1 MNKFTPYDTSEFDI
15 NIEAVSKP
23 FVETEDDILL
33 GYDIVNEYKLSDDNY
48 SKLNKNERFI
58 ADKVI
63 MDYFI
68 KKNIFSRL
76 HKLVDEKK
84 KYNRKIKSLKTKS
97 KSARIARSDM
107 LKEMKDIIEFNE
119 KILMKYIKRLDL
131 LNDTFNNIVAS
142 DTISAE
148 ENLRT
153 LDNNSKDFNI
163 NLAFDVIED
172 FFNYAADKCKDNKH
186 IIGFSDKYLDKFLFV
201 DYTGDSIK

>member
-23 FVETEDDILL
+23 FVETDDDILL

-107 LKEMKDIIEFNE
+107 LQEMKDIIEFNE

-131 LNDTFNNIVAS
+131 LNDTFNNIVES

-201 DYTGDSIK
+201 DYTGDNIK

>member
-23 FVETEDDILL
+23 FVETDDDILL

-201 DYTGDSIK
+201 DYTGDNIK

>member
-23 FVETEDDILL
+23 FVETDDDILL

-119 KILMKYIKRLDL
+119 KILMKHIKRLDL
-131 LNDTFNNIVAS
+131 LNDTFNNIVES

-163 NLAFDVIED
+163 HLAFDVIED

-201 DYTGDSIK
+201 DYTGDNIK

>member
-23 FVETEDDILL
+23 FVETDDDILL

-119 KILMKYIKRLDL
+119 KILMKYIKILDL
-131 LNDTFNNIVAS
+131 LNDTFNNIVES

-201 DYTGDSIK
+201 DYTGDNIK

>member
-23 FVETEDDILL
+23 FVETDDDILL

-107 LKEMKDIIEFNE
+107 LQEMKDIIEFNE

>member
-23 FVETEDDILL
+23 FVETDDDILL

-131 LNDTFNNIVAS
+131 LNDTFNNIVES

>member
-23 FVETEDDILL
+23 FVETDDDILL

-131 LNDTFNNIVAS
+131 LNDTFNNIVES

-201 DYTGDSIK
+201 DYTGDNIK

>member
-23 FVETEDDILL
+23 FVETDDDILL

-107 LKEMKDIIEFNE
+107 LREMKDIIEFNE

-131 LNDTFNNIVAS
+131 LNDTFNNIVES

>member
-23 FVETEDDILL
+23 FVETDDDILL

-68 KKNIFSRL
+68 KKNISSRL

-107 LKEMKDIIEFNE
+107 LQEMKDIIEFNE

>member
-23 FVETEDDILL
+23 FVETDDDILL

-131 LNDTFNNIVAS
+131 LNDTFNNIVES

-163 NLAFDVIED
+163 HLAFDVIED

>member
-1 MNKFTPYDTSEFDI
+1 MNKFTPYDASEFNI
-15 NIEAVSKP
+15 NIETVSKP
-23 FVETEDDILL
+23 FVETDDDILL

-76 HKLVDEKK
+76 RKLVDEKK

-107 LKEMKDIIEFNE
+107 LNEMKDIIEFNE
-119 KILMKYIKRLDL
+119 KILMKHLKRLDL
-131 LNDTFNNIVAS
+131 LNDTFNNIVES

-163 NLAFDVIED
+163 HLAYDVIGD
-172 FFNYAADKCKDNKH
+172 FFSYAANKCKDNKH
-186 IIGFSDKYLDKFLFV
+186 IIGFNDKYLDDYLFV
-201 DYTGDSIK
+201 DYTGGNAK

>member
-23 FVETEDDILL
+23 FVETDDDILL

-107 LKEMKDIIEFNE
+107 LQEMKDIIEFNE

-131 LNDTFNNIVAS
+131 LNDTFNNIVES

>member
-1 MNKFTPYDTSEFDI
+1 MNKFTPYDASEFNI
-15 NIEAVSKP
+15 NIETVSKP
-23 FVETEDDILL
+23 FVETDDDILL

-76 HKLVDEKK
+76 RKLVDEKK

-119 KILMKYIKRLDL
+119 KILDRKSTRL
-131 LNDTFNNIVAS
+131 NSSHNV
-142 DTISAE
+142 ISRMPSSA
-148 ENLRT
+148 
-153 LDNNSKDFNI
+153 
-163 NLAFDVIED
+163 
-172 FFNYAADKCKDNKH
+172 
-186 IIGFSDKYLDKFLFV
+186 
-201 DYTGDSIK
+201 

>member
-15 NIEAVSKP
+15 NFEAISKP
-23 FVETEDDILL
+23 FVETDDDILL
-33 GYDIVNEYKLSDDNY
+33 GYDIVSEYKLSDDNY

-76 HKLVDEKK
+76 RKLVDEKK

-97 KSARIARSDM
+97 KSARIARGDM
-107 LKEMKDIIEFNE
+107 LQEMKDIIEFNE

-131 LNDTFNNIVAS
+131 LNDTFNNIVES

-153 LDNNSKDFNI
+153 LDNNSKEFNI
-163 NLAFDVIED
+163 NLAFDVIGD
-172 FFNYAADKCKDNKH
+172 FFNYASDKCKDNKH
-186 IIGFSDKYLDKFLFV
+186 IIGFNDKYLDDYLFV
-201 DYTGDSIK
+201 DYTEGNAK

>member
-23 FVETEDDILL
+23 FVETDDDILL

-97 KSARIARSDM
+97 KSARI
-107 LKEMKDIIEFNE
+107 
-119 KILMKYIKRLDL
+119 IL
-131 LNDTFNNIVAS
+131 
-142 DTISAE
+142 
-148 ENLRT
+148 LR
-153 LDNNSKDFNI
+153 
-163 NLAFDVIED
+163 VIQ
-172 FFNYAADKCKDNKH
+172 
-186 IIGFSDKYLDKFLFV
+186 
-201 DYTGDSIK
+201 

>member
-1 MNKFTPYDTSEFDI
+1 
-15 NIEAVSKP
+15 
-23 FVETEDDILL
+23 
-33 GYDIVNEYKLSDDNY
+33 
-48 SKLNKNERFI
+48 
-58 ADKVI
+58 
-63 MDYFI
+63 
-68 KKNIFSRL
+68 
-76 HKLVDEKK
+76 
-84 KYNRKIKSLKTKS
+84 
-97 KSARIARSDM
+97 
-107 LKEMKDIIEFNE
+107 MKDIIEFNE

-131 LNDTFNNIVAS
+131 LNDTFNNIVES

>member
-15 NIEAVSKP
+15 NFEAISKP
-23 FVETEDDILL
+23 FVETDDDILL

-107 LKEMKDIIEFNE
+107 LQEMKDIIEFNE

-131 LNDTFNNIVAS
+131 LNDTFNNIVES

>member
-23 FVETEDDILL
+23 FVETDDDILL

-119 KILMKYIKRLDL
+119 KILMKHIKRLDL
-131 LNDTFNNIVAS
+131 LNDTFNNIVES

>member
-1 MNKFTPYDTSEFDI
+1 MNKFTPYDASEFNI
-15 NIEAVSKP
+15 NIETVSKP
-23 FVETEDDILL
+23 FVETDDDILL

-76 HKLVDEKK
+76 RKLVDEKK
-84 KYNRKIKSLKTKS
+84 EYNRKIKSLKTKS

-119 KILMKYIKRLDL
+119 KILMKHIKRLDL
-131 LNDTFNNIVAS
+131 LNDTFNNIVES

-163 NLAFDVIED
+163 HLAFDVIED
-172 FFNYAADKCKDNKH
+172 FFNYAANKCKDNKH
-186 IIGFSDKYLDKFLFV
+186 IIGFNDKYLDDYLFV
-201 DYTGDSIK
+201 DYTEENAK

>member
-23 FVETEDDILL
+23 FVETDDDILL

>member
-23 FVETEDDILL
+23 FVETDDDILL

-131 LNDTFNNIVAS
+131 LNDTFNNIVES

-148 ENLRT
+148 EN
-153 LDNNSKDFNI
+153 
-163 NLAFDVIED
+163 FDVIED

-201 DYTGDSIK
+201 DYTGDNIK